1 MQLYIYSIGTVIGLA
16 LVSVLTGPVALSVAQ
31 EVPAT
36 STASATPAT
45 ATTNQSPSSQQASA
59 TPNGLSV
66 QKQNRVRNL
75 AANIANRMDAAHNR
89 LIQITSRLERRVD
102 KIEATGTPGTVAQTD
117 IENAKRT
124 LATVADQLSIID
136 QVLYQALTSENPRQD
151 WLVVRQTIASIA
163 TDLQT
168 SKSLLLSA
176 ARTLQS
182 SAAPN
187 QATTTPD
194 ATTTQ

>member
-1 MQLYIYSIGTVIGLA
+1 MQLYTYSIGTLIGLA
-16 LVSVLTGPVALSVAQ
+16 LVSVITGPVALSIAQ

-36 STASATPAT
+36 STASATPAA
-45 ATTNQSPSSQQASA
+45 ATSQSSSLQQAPETS
-59 TPNGLSV
+59 NGLSV
-66 QKQNRVRNL
+66 QKQNRVLNL
-75 AANIANRMDAAHNR
+75 TANIANRMDAAHSR

-102 KIEATGTPGTVAQTD
+102 KIEAAGSPVTVAQAD

-136 QVLYQALTSENPRQD
+136 QVLYQALSSENPQQD
-151 WLVVRQTIASIA
+151 WLAARQVITSLTA
-163 TDLQT
+163 DLQT

-182 SAAPN
+182 AAPLN
-187 QATTTPD
+187 QATTTPGT
-194 ATTTQ
+194 TTTQ